1 MVTNQILDDD
11 RVRAALNLLGKRE
24 DVGTLLEILEIRK
37 NPSLAEKREYQ
48 KTFTGY
54 YRMGRKKQSFY
65 QAYYS
70 ILQNAACGGSLPSL
84 AAVLQ
89 KLFDQTAEKHLSF
102 SSKLCATLD
111 DNAVIFDRN
120 VAGFFGVPHGD
131 LGQQN
136 WLTKALERYRRIEQG
151 IVSFTHQSAWPEM
164 RAQFNEAFPDATHL
178 PDIRVAD
185 LIIWADGAA

>member
-1 MVTNQILDDD
+1 MTSQILDDGQ
-11 RVRAALNLLGKRE
+11 VTAAINLLGNRG
-24 DVGTLLEILEIRK
+24 DVATLLEIIAIRK
-37 NPSLAEKREYQ
+37 TPALAENRDYQ
-48 KTFTGY
+48 RTFTGY

-70 ILQNAACGGSLPSL
+70 MLQNAARADSLPSL
-84 AAVLQ
+84 SAVLQ
-89 KLFDQTAEKHLSF
+89 NLFDQTREKHLSF

-111 DNAVIFDRN
+111 DNAVIFDKN
-120 VAGFFGVPHGD
+120 VAGFFGVPRGD

-136 WLTKALERYRRIEQG
+136 WLTKALDRYRRVQQG
-151 IVSFTHQSAWPEM
+151 IDSFTHQPAWPQM
-164 RAQFNEAFPDATHL
+164 RAQFNEKFPNAIHL